1 MYFGPSQE
9 KRFRLRICL
18 AVLKFIKIRID
29 ACLAVLQS
37 ASIHMDWEGL
47 WWKKNQWT
55 HRRRVTCTVVSSDE
69 KQMIQLEHRVR
80 QETECVMMSA
90 FETMLGRGVP
100 KLNGS

>member
-1 MYFGPSQE
+1 
-9 KRFRLRICL
+9 
-18 AVLKFIKIRID
+18 
-29 ACLAVLQS
+29 
-37 ASIHMDWEGL
+37 
-47 WWKKNQWT
+47 
-55 HRRRVTCTVVSSDE
+55 VTCTVVSSDE

>member
-29 ACLAVLQS
+29 ACLVVLQS

-47 WWKKNQWT
+47 WWKKKPMDSQEK
-55 HRRRVTCTVVSSDE
+55 SD
-69 KQMIQLEHRVR
+69 LHSGLV
-80 QETECVMMSA
+80 
-90 FETMLGRGVP
+90 
-100 KLNGS
+100 